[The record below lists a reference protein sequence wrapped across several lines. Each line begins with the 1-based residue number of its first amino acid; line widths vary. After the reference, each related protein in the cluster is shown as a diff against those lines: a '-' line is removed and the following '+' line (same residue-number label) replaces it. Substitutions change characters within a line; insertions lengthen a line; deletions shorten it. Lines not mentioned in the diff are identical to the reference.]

1 MIMAMLLLM
10 IMPFMAF
17 AAPVKVVHVMANH
30 GEPFL
35 EFLKDRKEAFEAKYP
50 GAEIE
55 IFAQQADYTTKVQLM
70 IASGT
75 QVDVLDSTHS
85 FMAFSFHDALADLM
99 PYARAAKL
107 SLDREMLAFA
117 KPVLTKDGQLLGI
130 PSQIYAIVPSYNR
143 TYFDEMGVPS
153 LRSLGDEWT
162 WDWLLANG
170 PRLTKDVDGDGIP
183 ETYGVGFSSSFISLS
198 PAINQAGGSM
208 FDSYIHPRKALMNS
222 LPVRTGL
229 GFYAWLKQRGFGIP
243 QSTAAYYARRH
254 SAIALHSAAPDPD
267 TYRLAD
273 TSDEYEAVVHPK
285 GPARRGGQTFFGPFH
300 VPADSKQQEWAF
312 RWISFLALT
321 EESQVK
327 MMEYTGRMPAH
338 PPTLRRLENHMGGF
352 HVRKRNFLLQVR
364 DACTHADSYPQT
376 LTQAEGA
383 IARFF
388 NPARNSVINGATA
401 LESFLET
408 MQPLMQAE
416 LDKLFVK

>member
-1 MIMAMLLLM
+1 MAMLLLM

-208 FDSYIHPRKALMNS
+208 FDSYIHP
-222 LPVRTGL
+222 
-229 GFYAWLKQRGFGIP
+229 
-243 QSTAAYYARRH
+243 ARR
-254 SAIALHSAAPDPD
+254 S
-267 TYRLAD
+267 
-273 TSDEYEAVVHPK
+273 
-285 GPARRGGQTFFGPFH
+285 
-300 VPADSKQQEWAF
+300 
-312 RWISFLALT
+312 
-321 EESQVK
+321 
-327 MMEYTGRMPAH
+327 
-338 PPTLRRLENHMGGF
+338 
-352 HVRKRNFLLQVR
+352 
-364 DACTHADSYPQT
+364 
-376 LTQAEGA
+376 
-383 IARFF
+383 
-388 NPARNSVINGATA
+388 
-401 LESFLET
+401 
-408 MQPLMQAE
+408 
-416 LDKLFVK
+416 